1 MSLNNRALLPG
12 KFKYFAIIFCVGIY
26 SLATVCAK
34 FASLH
39 PFLSK
44 QVLFIYALEI
54 LCLAIYAVIWQQLL
68 KVFTLSSAYAFRA
81 TSLIWVLMWSVLLF
95 GDSLSVQK
103 MIAVCLALT
112 GMFLVNRNE

>member
-1 MSLNNRALLPG
+1 MSLNNKTFLGG
-12 KFKYFAIIFCVGIY
+12 KFKYFVIIFSIGIY

-34 FASLH
+34 FASAY

-44 QVLFIYALEI
+44 QFLFIYALEI
-54 LCLAIYAVIWQQLL
+54 LCLALYAIIWQQLL
-68 KVFTLSSAYAFRA
+68 KIFTLSAAYSFRA

-95 GDSLSVQK
+95 GDSLNVQK
-103 MIAVCLALT
+103 MIAVFLALT